1 MIVIITMTLHPTN
14 IITKNELP
22 PIMKPM
28 KANNFLA
35 SFTEYLFDRKSDN
48 FAHKIQAAPVIR
60 FGIEAKNPEFCKS
73 RLSL

>member
-48 FAHKIQAAPVIR
+48 FAHKI
-60 FGIEAKNPEFCKS
+60 
-73 RLSL
+73 